1 MTALWRADLDALQ
14 FDAGEGR
21 LCMMHRLAFRALT
34 GQRSPLPE
42 QCLAYFNAHKALFV
56 RAAEQKIA
64 RAGGCAGNFHI
75 TSRDVQ
81 GAAAPAS

>member
-21 LCMMHRLAFRALT
+21 SCMMHRLAFRALL
-34 GQRSPLPE
+34 GKRSPLPE
-42 QCLAYFNAHKALFV
+42 QCLDYFNANTELFA

-81 GAAAPAS
+81 GAATSAS

>member
-1 MTALWRADLDALQ
+1 MTVLWREDIDALQ

-21 LCMMHRLAFRALT
+21 LCMMHRLAFRALI
-34 GQRSPLPE
+34 GERSPLPV
-42 QCLAYFNAHKALFV
+42 QCLAYFKANTVLFA

-81 GAAAPAS
+81 GAAELAS

>member
-1 MTALWRADLDALQ
+1 MTALWREDLDALQ

-21 LCMMHRLAFRALT
+21 LCMMHRLAFRAVMGLP
-34 GQRSPLPE
+34 SPQPAD
-42 QCLAYFNAHKALFV
+42 CLAYFGTHEAVF
-56 RAAEQKIA
+56 RQAAKLKIA

-81 GAAAPAS
+81 GAAGPAS

>member
-1 MTALWRADLDALQ
+1 MTVLWRDDLDALQ

-21 LCMMHRLAFRALT
+21 LCMMHRLAFRAVT
-34 GQRSPLPE
+34 GRRSPHPAE
-42 QCLAYFNAHKALFV
+42 CLAYFTANEALFH
-56 RAAEQKIA
+56 RAAQAKIA

-81 GAAAPAS
+81 GAAGLVS

>member
-1 MTALWRADLDALQ
+1 MTGAWRDDLDALQ

-21 LCMMHRLAFRALT
+21 LCMMHRLAFRALI
-34 GQRSPLPE
+34 GLRRPQPE
-42 QCLAYFNAHKALFV
+42 QCLAYFREHEPLFR

-81 GAAAPAS
+81 GAVGQAS